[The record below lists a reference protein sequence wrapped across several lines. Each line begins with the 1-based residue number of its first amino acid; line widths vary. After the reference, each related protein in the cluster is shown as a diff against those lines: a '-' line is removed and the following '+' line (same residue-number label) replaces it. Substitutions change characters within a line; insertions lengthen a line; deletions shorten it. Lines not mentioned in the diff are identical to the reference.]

1 MPNLQADIPLANS
14 PLATIKDANGNVI
27 GHGEV
32 TEAWFIFLIQL
43 LRRTGGMSGG
53 DGQLTIGDV
62 LALEAE
68 IPFPIDIAQQVST
81 LTIALQQVM
90 ASVAAIQQ
98 SLSAVGESFSPVS
111 SVNSV
116 SDQTL
121 TTGTDIP
128 HVTEMTFAR
137 V

>member
-1 MPNLQADIPLANS
+1 MANLQTEIPLINA
-14 PLATIKDANGNVI
+14 PLTDGKGYI
-27 GHGEV
+27 
-32 TEAWFIFLIQL
+32 TEAWFIFLLQL
-43 LRRTGGMSGG
+43 LRRTGGQSGG

-81 LTIALQQVM
+81 LAIGLQQVA

-98 SLSAVGESFSPVS
+98 SLSAVGESFSPASNVS
-111 SVNSV
+111 SVSE
-116 SDQTL
+116 QTL
-121 TTGTDIP
+121 ATGIDIP